1 MRILYS
7 PLAAVFITGFVGMIC
22 VSLYLNS
29 TRIRS
34 SALTV
39 QKLETEVASI
49 EAKVQTIENQA
60 VIATSPAEKERLFR
74 EELLLQRSNEYII
87 QVPDLPLSS
96 PKPII
101 SPPALR
107 PLEHWQ
113 ALLF

>member
-7 PLAAVFITGFVGMIC
+7 PLAATLITGIVGIIC

-49 EAKVQTIENQA
+49 EAKVQSIENQA
-60 VIATSPAEKERLFR
+60 VMATSSTEKERLFR
-74 EELLLQRSNEYII
+74 EELLLQRPNEYIV
-87 QVPDLPLSS
+87 QVPDLPLPS
-96 PKPII
+96 PKPIV
-101 SPPALR
+101 SPPAVR
-107 PLEHWQ
+107 PLEQWK
-113 ALLF
+113 ALLL